1 MKNAKHNFY
10 INISIPKCVLVSL
23 RTLKLAETNSALG
36 KWLKNKNNNL
46 SQTLILYTSK
56 GEKLDGDREREE
68 GGGSYT
74 ETGRKREVEGEL
86 LGEKERKRERN
97 KLP

>member
-1 MKNAKHNFY
+1 MRNAKHKFY

-36 KWLKNKNNNL
+36 KWLENKNNNL

-56 GEKLDGDREREE
+56 GVKLDGDREREE
-68 GGGSYT
+68 GRGEGHKGDWEGGD
-74 ETGRKREVEGEL
+74 EL
-86 LGEKERKRERN
+86 VGGWN
-97 KLP
+97 